1 MNGNSENFSLLKSLD
16 GYKMNLKNRETEIK
30 LFLWQNPHDQ
40 KWHVVD
46 IAGYSYGESLNPQKA
61 KNSRE

>member
-1 MNGNSENFSLLKSLD
+1 
-16 GYKMNLKNRETEIK
+16 MNLKNRETEIK

-46 IAGYSYGESLNPQKA
+46 IAGYRYGESLNPQKA
-61 KNSRE
+61 VNNAVELGVPQDDIDTEEIL